1 MAGSESVRSDD
12 ASTRRLRRLVRE
24 GKLTALAEDAAAMP
38 ARELIAVLERLSFR
52 DRAVV
57 FRVLPKS
64 LAIEVFDRLDPAVQA
79 DVVQGLHEVE
89 VTDMFGE
96 LDPEDRAVL
105 LDELPASVASRLVR
119 ALPDDERTRTSVVLG
134 YPARSIGRHMSSQII
149 VLRADD
155 PVAEALERVRAR
167 LADAET
173 VYTMLVVDDERRLIG
188 TVALRDVLGAAEDSP
203 IASIMRPA
211 DLEADSAT
219 VTESAELAA
228 RRCADRKLLALPIV
242 DAEGRAVGILTV
254 EDALSLLEDAESE
267 DVARS
272 AGSEPLRRPYLSTP
286 VRKLVIS
293 RVVWLFVLAIGAT
306 LTVQV
311 LEGFEETI
319 AQMVVLSVFIPLL
332 IGTGG
337 NTGNQAAT
345 TVTRALALGDVT
357 PRDILAVLARE
368 SRTGLSLGVVLGGAG
383 FAVASL
389 FYGPGIGAVIG
400 LTLLCICTLAAS
412 VGGVMPLVGKAIR
425 VDPAVFSNPFI
436 TTFVDA
442 AGLVVY
448 FLIARAVLGL

>member
-211 DLEADSAT
+211 DLEADAAT

>member
-188 TVALRDVLGAAEDSP
+188 TVALRDVLGAAEESP

-211 DLEADSAT
+211 DLEADAAT

>member
-211 DLEADSAT
+211 VLEADSAT

-242 DAEGRAVGILTV
+242 DTEGRAVGILTV

>member
-12 ASTRRLRRLVRE
+12 ASTRRLRRLVRD

-38 ARELIAVLERLSFR
+38 ARELVAVLERLSFR

-89 VTDMFGE
+89 VTDVFGE

-134 YPARSIGRHMSSQII
+134 YPARSIGRHMSSEII

-167 LADAET
+167 VADAET

-188 TVALRDVLGAAEDSP
+188 TVALRDALGAAEDSP
-203 IASIMRPA
+203 IAGIMRPA
-211 DLEADSAT
+211 DLEADAAT

-242 DAEGRAVGILTV
+242 DAEGRAVGVLTV

-368 SRTGLSLGVVLGGAG
+368 SRTGLSLGVVLGAAG
-383 FAVASL
+383 FAIASL

-412 VGGVMPLVGKAIR
+412 VGGAMPLVAKAIR

>member
-12 ASTRRLRRLVRE
+12 ASTRRLRRLVRD
-24 GKLTALAEDAAAMP
+24 GDLTALAEDAAEMP
-38 ARELIAVLERLSFR
+38 ARDVIAVLERLSFR

-64 LAIEVFDRLDPAVQA
+64 LAIEVFDRLDAPVQA
-79 DVVQGLHEVE
+79 DVVRGLHEVD
-89 VTDMFGE
+89 VTDVFGE

-119 ALPDDERTRTSVVLG
+119 ALPDDERARTSVVLG
-134 YPARSIGRHMSSQII
+134 YPAPSIGRRMSSDII

-167 LADAET
+167 LDDAET

-188 TVALRDVLGAAEDSP
+188 TLALRDALGAAGDAP
-203 IASIMRPA
+203 IGSIMRA
-211 DLEADSAT
+211 VDVDVDAAV

-254 EDALSLLEDAESE
+254 QDALGLLEDAESE
-267 DVARS
+267 DAARS

-311 LEGFEETI
+311 LEGFEDTI

-368 SRTGLSLGVVLGGAG
+368 ARTGVSLGVIIGGAG
-383 FAVASL
+383 FVIASL
-389 FYGPGIGAVIG
+389 FYGPEIGAVIG

-412 VGGVMPLVGKAIR
+412 VGGMMPLVAKAIR

-442 AGLVVY
+442 AGLVLY